1 MKEVKFGNYK
11 SYTDLELLLTKK
23 EIGAATPKT
32 YKIQSNAMHGE
43 IDYTD
48 FFGEVKYNNRKI
60 KLDFSTIVEQSTFLE
75 YYSDIQDKL
84 QGQQMQIIFDDDNT
98 HYFLGRLSIS
108 AFTNDKCIGK
118 ISIECD
124 CEPFKYDITPTAV
137 TKSVVESESITLTN
151 SKMRVVPTITTDAD
165 FTIEFNNNTWV
176 TSAGTFTLPELELQ
190 EGDNVVDVE
199 GTGTI
204 IFTYR
209 QGGL

>member
-1 MKEVKFGNYK
+1 MKEVKFGTYK
-11 SYTDLELLLTKK
+11 SYTDLSLLLNKK
-23 EIGAATPKT
+23 EIGAATPKI

-43 IDYTD
+43 IDYSD

-60 KLDFSTIVEQSTFLE
+60 KLDFSTIVDQTTFLS

-84 QGQQMQIIFDDDNT
+84 QGQKMPIIFDDDNT
-98 HYFLGRLSIS
+98 HYYSGRLTVS

-124 CEPFKYDITPTAV
+124 CDPFKYDVTPTTV
-137 TKSVVESESITLTN
+137 TKAVVESESITLVN
-151 SKMRVVPTITTDAD
+151 KKMKVVPVITADAS
-165 FTIEFNNNTWV
+165 FTIEFGSNSWAT
-176 TSAGTFTLPELELQ
+176 TAGTFILPELELQ
-190 EGDNVVDVE
+190 EGNNTIDVT

-204 IFTYR
+204 TFTYR